1 MLKGFRDFIM
11 RGNVVDMAVGVVIGA
26 AFTGVVTGFVSAF
39 LTPLVG
45 VVVGA
50 AGDFAAYKFTVAS
63 VTFPYGQFLNVLIAF
78 LMTAAVLYFFVVL
91 PVSKATERYLPKK
104 PKVAKRPCP
113 ECLTEIPEAATRC
126 SACTAVVRPPA
137 AAHTVGAQA
146 DPRFV
151 R

>member
-1 MLKGFRDFIM
+1 MLKGFRDFMM

-50 AGDFAAYKFTVAS
+50 AGDFSSYKAVVAG

-78 LMTAAVLYFFVVL
+78 FMTAAVLYFCVVL
-91 PVSKATERYLPKK
+91 PVTKATARYMPKK
-104 PKVAKRPCP
+104 PKTPKRPCP
-113 ECLTEIPEAATRC
+113 ECLTEIPEAARRC
-126 SACTAVVRPPA
+126 SACTAHVEPLMVV
-137 AAHTVGAQA
+137 AQ
-146 DPRFV
+146 R
-151 R
+151 

>member
-1 MLKGFRDFIM
+1 MLKGFRDFMM

-50 AGDFAAYKFTVAS
+50 AGDFSSYKATVAG

-78 LMTAAVLYFFVVL
+78 VMTAAVLYFCVVL
-91 PVSKATERYLPKK
+91 PVTKATARYLPKK
-104 PKVAKRPCP
+104 TKTPKRPCP
-113 ECLTEIPEAATRC
+113 ECLTEIPEAARRC
-126 SACTAVVRPPA
+126 AACTAHVEPL
-137 AAHTVGAQA
+137 TVTAG
-146 DPRFV
+146 F
-151 R
+151 

>member
-50 AGDFAAYKFTVAS
+50 AGDFSSYKFTVAH

-78 LMTAAVLYFFVVL
+78 ALTASVLYFCVVL
-91 PVSKATERYLPKK
+91 PVTKASARYLPQK

-113 ECLTEIPEAATRC
+113 ECLTEIPEAARRC
-126 SACTAVVRPPA
+126 SACTAEVAPLQLATQR
-137 AAHTVGAQA
+137 
-146 DPRFV
+146 
-151 R
+151 